1 MSTLAHD
8 LHLLVKALDRS
19 AEVRLAPFGLTYARY
34 LALLVVGDAPGLT
47 QRDLAARLGL
57 SEASASR
64 TTTGLG
70 EHGWIDIARTPGSG
84 NRRTLA
90 LTEAGRALL
99 DRAGTS
105 LGRDFDDA
113 VRAIGRSPEALA
125 RDVRRLTALLEES
138 P

>member
-19 AEVRLAPFGLTYARY
+19 AEGRLAPFGLTYARY
-34 LALLVVGDAPGLT
+34 LALLVIGGAPGLT
-47 QRDLAARLGL
+47 QRDLAAGLGL

-64 TTTGLG
+64 TAAGLG
-70 EHGWIDIARTPGSG
+70 EAGWIDIIRTPGAG

-90 LTEAGRALL
+90 LTDVGRALL
-99 DRAGTS
+99 ERAGTS
-105 LGRDFDDA
+105 LGRDFDDV